1 VARFEF
7 TGGLED
13 FTSEEGSA
21 DAGNRDEAGSNAPAI
36 EAFPSE
42 SSPTRAPWRS
52 PEEVA
57 KARAAHDDRFQ
68 QVDSLGHPTGDSAVG
83 TSHHDRVARF
93 EFTGGLEDFTSEEGS
108 ADAGNRDEAGS
119 NAPAIDAFPSE
130 SSPARAPWR
139 SPEEVAKAR
148 ALDDRVQQVDS
159 LGHPTGDSAVGWDTA
174 PVDAPSGVDI
184 VATESELS
192 TAATRPPLYRYRWLP
207 MPAAALLL
215 LAAVTAILVSLVVNF
230 FRPADGSGVYTS
242 TPPEPAT
249 SAPAAASVDPPA
261 AASPKPVPVDTT
273 AGRRENAPA
282 RDTQSLKAPP
292 VNQRSPATGSV
303 AGAKDAPAKPAPAPA
318 LHATGPPRDAAPIA
332 APPPSIATPPDRNA
346 AAPLP
351 IAADPPPAANTA
363 ARTEVPSVPAPST
376 DTVRTPPP
384 TSGSE
389 AAAPEI
395 PLAAL
400 TERGAAAEAAAVE
413 GINATLRR
421 LQLAYEQR
429 DARLAKAV
437 WPTVNERA
445 LARAFEG
452 LRSQSVTFDRCRMN
466 VLSVSADVECR
477 GVMNYVPRVGSQDQ
491 RTESRQWTFRVRKG
505 DDQWLITN
513 AEAR

>member
-1 VARFEF
+1 MARFEF
-7 TGGLED
+7 TCGLEA

-21 DAGNRDEAGSNAPAI
+21 DAGNRDEAGSNAPEI
-36 EAFPSE
+36 EAFLSE
-42 SSPTRAPWRS
+42 I
-52 PEEVA
+52 
-57 KARAAHDDRFQ
+57 
-68 QVDSLGHPTGDSAVG
+68 
-83 TSHHDRVARF
+83 
-93 EFTGGLEDFTSEEGS
+93 
-108 ADAGNRDEAGS
+108 EA
-119 NAPAIDAFPSE
+119 FLSE

-148 ALDDRVQQVDS
+148 AAHDARFQQVDS
-159 LGHPTGDSAVGWDTA
+159 LRHPTGDAAVGWDTA
-174 PVDAPSGVDI
+174 PVYAPSGVDI
-184 VATESELS
+184 GATESELS
-192 TAATRPPLYRYRWLP
+192 TVATRPPLYRYRWLT
-207 MPAAALLL
+207 MAAAALLL
-215 LAAVTAILVSLVVNF
+215 LAAVTAILVALAANF

-261 AASPKPVPVDTT
+261 AASPKPVPSGYADRTAGAAGVTPPPDERATTGARRLSSDRPVDTT

-351 IAADPPPAANTA
+351 IAAALPPAANTP

-376 DTVRTPPP
+376 DTVRTLPP

-389 AAAPEI
+389 AAAREI
-395 PLAAL
+395 PPAAL
-400 TERGAAAEAAAVE
+400 TERGDAAAEAAAVE

-466 VLSVSADVECR
+466 VLSSSADVECR

>member
-1 VARFEF
+1 MARFEF

-13 FTSEEGSA
+13 FTSEEGSDSSATAKAAALQANRSDEHSCEHDIDVAQLLLEIERFLDA

-42 SSPTRAPWRS
+42 SSPARAPWRS

-68 QVDSLGHPTGDSAVG
+68 QVDSL
-83 TSHHDRVARF
+83 R
-93 EFTGGLEDFTSEEGS
+93 
-108 ADAGNRDEAGS
+108 
-119 NAPAIDAFPSE
+119 
-130 SSPARAPWR
+130 
-139 SPEEVAKAR
+139 
-148 ALDDRVQQVDS
+148 
-159 LGHPTGDSAVGWDTA
+159 HPTGDSAVGWDTA
-174 PVDAPSGVDI
+174 PLYAPSGVDI
-184 VATESELS
+184 GAAESELS
-192 TAATRPPLYRYRWLP
+192 TAATRPPLYRYRWLT
-207 MPAAALLL
+207 MAAAALLL
-215 LAAVTAILVSLVVNF
+215 LAAVTAIRVALVNF

-249 SAPAAASVDPPA
+249 SAPAAASVA
-261 AASPKPVPVDTT
+261 AASSKPVPTGDADHTAGAAGVTPPPDERATTGARRLSSDRPVDTT

-282 RDTQSLKAPP
+282 RETQSLKASP
-292 VNQRSPATGSV
+292 VNQRSPATVSV

-351 IAADPPPAANTA
+351 IAAAPPPAANTA

-376 DTVRTPPP
+376 DTARTPPP

-400 TERGAAAEAAAVE
+400 TERGDAAAEAAAVE

-513 AEAR
+513 AAAR